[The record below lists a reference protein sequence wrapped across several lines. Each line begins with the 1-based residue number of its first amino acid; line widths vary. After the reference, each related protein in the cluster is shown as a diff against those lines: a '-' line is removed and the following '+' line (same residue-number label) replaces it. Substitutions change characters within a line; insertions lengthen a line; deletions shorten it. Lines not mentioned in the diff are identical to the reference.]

1 MAIVIPLVLIGIVL
15 PCFMIYKDGHDY
27 QQVEDNMY
35 PVDDDLIARLEFARG
50 YLCKQM
56 IYYKEKEIAQYRL
69 F

>member
-1 MAIVIPLVLIGIVL
+1 
-15 PCFMIYKDGHDY
+15 MIYKDGHDY